1 MADQKYPEPTVGALI
16 FNSKGELILIKSHKW
31 FGKYV
36 IPGGHIELGETMEQ
50 AVIRE
55 AKEETGLDVRD
66 IEFLCFEEFIFHPS
80 FHKKS
85 HCIFFDF
92 SCKTNSTDVK
102 LNDEAEDYI
111 WAKPEDAL
119 KLDVEPSTIRTIK
132 TYLKKRN
139 K

>member
-1 MADQKYPEPTVGALI
+1 MTDQKYPEPTVGALI
-16 FNSKGELILIKSHKW
+16 FNPKGELILIKSHKW

-36 IPGGHIELGETMEQ
+36 IPGGHIELGETMEH

-55 AKEETGLDVRD
+55 AKEETGLDIRD
-66 IEFLCFEEFIFHPS
+66 IEFICFEEFIFHPS
-80 FHKKS
+80 FYKKS

-92 SCKTNSTDVK
+92 SCKTDSTNVM

-111 WAKPEDAL
+111 WTKPEDAL

-132 TYLKKRN
+132 TYLKK
-139 K
+139 KGK